1 MGRKNKKYFKDL
13 HQLAHEQLVT
23 MLALGES
30 RKEGKLKEEN
40 LDKIYSK
47 STYKT
52 YKKHINLFV
61 RWVKEKHPE
70 CTTLKAA
77 KKYVNEWLQEVADRP
92 DISASTIHT
101 KAKALGKLYDIR
113 PDDPNYFAPP
123 KRRREDI
130 KRSRVDA
137 VRDKHFS
144 VRNNDEFIKFCR
156 GVGGRRSAIGRLTAD
171 DLWTRDDMEAEIK
184 IASSGVGIS
193 SSDGDK
199 NIIANIKEALATFP
213 NQDYFVHF
221 VKDKGGRSRFAPI
234 IGKNKQ
240 QIIERF
246 TNTLPGKKVWE
257 HVPTN
262 ADIHSFRADYATLL
276 YKMCARDIKDIPKD
290 EKVKVG
296 DKYKSAI
303 YVCRK
308 DEAKKK
314 LDRAAMLKCSK
325 ALGHNRESVV
335 ADHYLRAI

>member
-1 MGRKNKKYFKDL
+1 MGRNDKRYFKDL

-61 RWVKEKHPE
+61 RWVKENHPE

-77 KKYVNEWLQEVADRP
+77 RKHVNEWLQEIADRP

-171 DLWTRDDMEAEIK
+171 DLWTRDDMEAELK
-184 IASSGVGIS
+184 IASSGVGVS
-193 SSDGDK
+193 TNDNDR
-199 NIIANIKEALATFP
+199 NIISNIKDALTMFP
-213 NQDYFVHF
+213 DQDYFIHF

-234 IGKNKQ
+234 IGKNKR
-240 QIIERF
+240 QIVERMM
-246 TNTLPGKKVWE
+246 NTLPGHKVWE

-276 YKMCARDIKDIPKD
+276 YKMYARDVDKIPKG
-290 EKVKVG
+290 EKIRVG
-296 DKYKSAI
+296 TKYKSSI
-303 YVCRK
+303 YICRK

-314 LDRAAMLKCSK
+314 LDRVAMLKCSK

-335 ADHYLRAI
+335 ADHYLRAL